1 MNKVQILMRLVR
13 SLDIWHWPLLLATTW
28 VSFRYIPSSHVT
40 YQSTHVL
47 PSTTSTALNYC
58 RTFNVIKRPSNTVH
72 LTNQTYAPTQINN
85 KETKETLSLL
95 STLTLTEQKKNGPSS
110 VVSSGS
116 SGRTRGVPI
125 HGKTSGLNQH
135 TVPRRRRFL
144 NLNQAS
150 LQFVYTFF
158 CVFVFNF
165 SLLVRSNYYIHRFL
179 TMRSDNL
186 L

>member
-28 VSFRYIPSSHVT
+28 VSFRYILSSHVT

-72 LTNQTYAPTQINN
+72 LTIKPTHLHKLTI
-85 KETKETLSLL
+85 KTKETLSLL
-95 STLTLTEQKKNGPSS
+95 STLTLTEQKNGPSS

-144 NLNQAS
+144 NLN
-150 LQFVYTFF
+150 
-158 CVFVFNF
+158 
-165 SLLVRSNYYIHRFL
+165 
-179 TMRSDNL
+179 
-186 L
+186 

>member
-72 LTNQTYAPTQINN
+72 LTIKPTHLH
-85 KETKETLSLL
+85 KLTTKRQKRLSHYSVLSHSQSKKMVLAASSLPGVQVEHVAFPSTAKPPGSTNTLFL
-95 STLTLTEQKKNGPSS
+95 GGA
-110 VVSSGS
+110 GS
-116 SGRTRGVPI
+116 
-125 HGKTSGLNQH
+125 
-135 TVPRRRRFL
+135 
-144 NLNQAS
+144 
-150 LQFVYTFF
+150 
-158 CVFVFNF
+158 
-165 SLLVRSNYYIHRFL
+165 
-179 TMRSDNL
+179 
-186 L
+186 